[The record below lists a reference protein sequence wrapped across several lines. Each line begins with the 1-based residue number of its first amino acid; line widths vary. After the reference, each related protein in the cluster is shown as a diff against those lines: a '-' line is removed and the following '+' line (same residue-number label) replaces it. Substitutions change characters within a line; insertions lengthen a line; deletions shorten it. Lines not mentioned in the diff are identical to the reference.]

1 MTNHQMVLTS
11 DLARAARALTQVSPR
26 TIGREAGLEKKQLR
40 QFEKGNQPM
49 AAEPA
54 ARLIRA
60 LEHYGAVFIPDD
72 EQGGYGVRR
81 KYNAAKVRRLEAW
94 EDEGG
99 PAADDDI

>member
-26 TIGREAGLEKKQLR
+26 AIAREAGLEKKQLR
-40 QFEKGNQPM
+40 EFEKGNQPL

-54 ARLIRA
+54 ASLLRA
-60 LEHYGAVFIPDD
+60 LEHFGVAFIPDD

-81 KYNAAKVRRLEAW
+81 KYNAAKVRRLETW

-99 PAADDDI
+99 PAFEDDI